1 MISFEAHC
9 TKLENENDYA
19 DSAIKNS
26 GTRLIQYT
34 CSVVHPDVVSNKRG
48 KCPKCGMGLSLSK
61 REQMKA

>member
-1 MISFEAHC
+1 LISFEAHY

-19 DSAIKNS
+19 DSTIKNS
-26 GTRLIQYT
+26 GTILIQYT
-34 CSVVHPDVVSNKRG
+34 WPVHPDVVSNKPG